1 MAKFLIR
8 RVETFRVDTE
18 SEAKAFIEEQ
28 KKNPEYTLTKY
39 SSEYKERKAKGE
51 VIDCW
56 WRVTLTKDYN
66 EEKEPI
72 TPYTERVRNDAE
84 EDDLK

>member
-28 KKNPEYTLTKY
+28 RKNTEYTLTKY
-39 SSEYKERKAKGE
+39 TSEYKERKSKGE
-51 VIDCW
+51 LIDSWYRVI
-56 WRVTLTKDYN
+56 LTKDYN
-66 EEKEPI
+66 SEKEPI
-72 TPYTERVRNDAE
+72 DTYTEAAAY
-84 EDDLK
+84 ED